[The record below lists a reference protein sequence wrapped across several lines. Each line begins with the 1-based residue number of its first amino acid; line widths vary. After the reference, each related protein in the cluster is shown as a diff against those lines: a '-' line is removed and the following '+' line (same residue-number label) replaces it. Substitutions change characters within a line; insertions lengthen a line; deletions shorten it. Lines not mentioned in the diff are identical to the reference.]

1 MFELVFYQIYDK
13 LCLYINSKRKKI
25 RQLATMV
32 ENTDEALLKL
42 VGSRIKSLR
51 KDRKLSLR
59 DLAYK
64 IGMEPSNL
72 SVIEN
77 GKSNPQLL
85 TFARISATFGIQ
97 LRDLFD
103 IEFDF
108 QLFIEKP
115 TAYTPRKHS

>member
-1 MFELVFYQIYDK
+1 
-13 LCLYINSKRKKI
+13 
-25 RQLATMV
+25 MV
-32 ENTDEALLKL
+32 EYTDEALLKL
-42 VGSRIKSLR
+42 VGNRIRSMR

-85 TFARISATFGIQ
+85 TYARISATLGVQ
-97 LRDLFD
+97 LTELFD
-103 IEFDF
+103 FEFDYQQF
-108 QLFIEKP
+108 VEKP

>member
-1 MFELVFYQIYDK
+1 
-13 LCLYINSKRKKI
+13 
-25 RQLATMV
+25 MV

-77 GKSNPQLL
+77 GKSRKNIFLG
-85 TFARISATFGIQ
+85 ISNSGLAT
-97 LRDLFD
+97 
-103 IEFDF
+103 
-108 QLFIEKP
+108 
-115 TAYTPRKHS
+115 

>member
-1 MFELVFYQIYDK
+1 
-13 LCLYINSKRKKI
+13 
-25 RQLATMV
+25 MV

-85 TFARISATFGIQ
+85 TYARISATLGIQ

-115 TAYTPRKHS
+115 TTYTPRKHS